1 MEIQVTRR
9 IQWAWVVSPD
19 DDDCLNGYHVPLEDV
34 SPTAHKVLA
43 TEWGYGVR
51 ESAPG
56 YLDCTEWE
64 VLGTLKEARAL
75 ATAIEAER
83 EEDEA

>member
-1 MEIQVTRR
+1 MEIQVTKR
-9 IQWAWVVSPD
+9 IQWAWCVSPGD
-19 DDDCLNGYHVPLEDV
+19 DAALCGYFVPLADV
-34 SPTAHKVLA
+34 TPVAHKVLT

-75 ATAIEAER
+75 ATAIEAQR